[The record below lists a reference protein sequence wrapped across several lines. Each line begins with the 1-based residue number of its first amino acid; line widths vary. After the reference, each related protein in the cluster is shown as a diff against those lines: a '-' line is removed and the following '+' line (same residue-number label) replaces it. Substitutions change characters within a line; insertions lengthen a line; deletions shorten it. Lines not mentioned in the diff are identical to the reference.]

1 MKPVIS
7 IILWL
12 ACCAGCDNLRLIP
25 DPPRVEESLRNIEER
40 VTRQA
45 KNADEILW
53 YDPTKTVFKFAT
65 RVRFVDGFYEGH
77 EGVVLDWNANGYT
90 VRVGGY
96 VEYWND
102 MGLRSLKRS
111 PMLRGVPT
119 TSLVAVD
126 SPPLPSSR

>member
-1 MKPVIS
+1 MKPLIAIFFFV
-7 IILWL
+7 
-12 ACCAGCDNLRLIP
+12 ACCAGCDNLRMIP

-45 KNADEILW
+45 QNAYEILW

-65 RVRFVDGFYEGH
+65 RVRFVEGFYEGH
-77 EGVVLDWNANGYT
+77 EGLVLDWNADGYT

-96 VEYWND
+96 VEHWD
-102 MGLRSLKRS
+102 KMGHSSLRRS
-111 PMLRGVPT
+111 PMLRGVPE

-126 SPPLPSSR
+126 PSH